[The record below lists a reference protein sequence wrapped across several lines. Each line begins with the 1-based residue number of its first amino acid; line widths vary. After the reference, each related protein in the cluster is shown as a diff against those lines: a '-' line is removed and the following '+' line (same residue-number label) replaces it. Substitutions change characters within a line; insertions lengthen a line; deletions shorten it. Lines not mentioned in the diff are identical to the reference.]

1 MFKYVES
8 PNRRK
13 HYSIPSNMAQDLE
26 LIRTQHPN
34 MKQIN
39 YYLNRTVAEIE
50 KEKKANHTDQSND

>member
-1 MFKYVES
+1 MT
-8 PNRRK
+8 
-13 HYSIPSNMAQDLE
+13 QDLE

-34 MKQIN
+34 MKPIN